1 METLR
6 GIERDWWMMNVED
19 YEQYTILQRFM
30 YYLPSESTPHS
41 DFNIQTDITDYRN
54 AIASKKERLKINLQ

>member
-1 METLR
+1 
-6 GIERDWWMMNVED
+6 MMNVED

-41 DFNIQTDITDYRN
+41 DLNIQTDITDYRN

>member
-1 METLR
+1 
-6 GIERDWWMMNVED
+6 MMNVED

-54 AIASKKERLKINLQ
+54 DIASKKERLKINLQ